1 MIKAIKGASTRACV
15 WARSELR
22 DARVQRVHVRRAN
35 LNHECAA
42 PGRLGTFNSIHT
54 YYYNNYKC
62 NYIRIVIWLRLRG
75 LCGPGRPAQKSKWSH
90 WSLEKQDTGHIT
102 GLPRRQLIGLNPPA
116 ACTEG
121 EAMQARRWGHLLVHA
136 ILPCGCSCRIPAQP
150 LYSYKLFRVVA
161 GLGLLHLKLQSIL
174 AQRSCQS
181 WTLISTVHDG
191 FSPGS

>member
-42 PGRLGTFNSIHT
+42 PGRLGTFNSIHDT

-90 WSLEKQDTGHIT
+90 WSLEKQDTGHRFT
-102 GLPRRQLIGLNPPA
+102 APAAYWLKPTCSLHWGNAGAAMGPPA
-116 ACTEG
+116 
-121 EAMQARRWGHLLVHA
+121 MLVHA
-136 ILPCGCSCRIPAQP
+136 ILPWGCSCRIPAQP

-161 GLGLLHLKLQSIL
+161 GLGLLHLKLQSIS